1 MLRRQSHRRTSHTGN
16 TFGHSTRRRAA
27 AGALVAVTALL
38 ATAVQSGAA
47 TAAPEK
53 APSAAG
59 KTIAGAVPM
68 KLSPPSGPS

>member
-16 TFGHSTRRRAA
+16 TFGRSPRRRAA

-38 ATAVQSGAA
+38 AAAVQSGAA

-59 KTIAGAVPM
+59 KADPGALSM
-68 KLSPPSGPS
+68 KLTPPSGPS

>member
-1 MLRRQSHRRTSHTGN
+1 MLRRQSHRRTSHTGT

-38 ATAVQSGAA
+38 AAAVQSGAA

-53 APSAAG
+53 APSAAD
-59 KTIAGAVPM
+59 KATPGAVSV
-68 KLSPPSGPS
+68 KLTPPSGPS